1 MFTITCLFLILWRLQ
16 LRIIVWLWLS
26 KKGFHRLIK
35 INNGN
40 SGKGVK
46 YAQS

>member
-1 MFTITCLFLILWRLQ
+1 MFTITCLFLILWQLQ
-16 LRIIVWLWLS
+16 LRIIIWLWLS
-26 KKGFHRLIK
+26 KKGFHCLFK

-40 SGKGVK
+40 RKGVK